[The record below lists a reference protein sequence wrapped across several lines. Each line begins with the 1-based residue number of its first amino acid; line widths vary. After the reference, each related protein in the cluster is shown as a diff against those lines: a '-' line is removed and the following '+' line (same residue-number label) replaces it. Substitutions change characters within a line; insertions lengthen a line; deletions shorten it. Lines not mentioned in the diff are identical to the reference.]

1 MTSQISSD
9 PGKATR
15 NVSASTPAAQSLSA
29 ARSPSAGQ
37 LPSTGGRRGSF
48 HLLPVLALALGLV
61 LTIRV
66 GDVWLGLTVGV
77 GTETLAQAA
86 PADAPAADSMADPAE
101 PAVESASTEGTPP
114 AEPDVAEPAPQ
125 APIDFTDEE
134 VEVLQQLAKR
144 REELDLRARQLDE
157 REAMVAAAEQRMEQ
171 KMVEL
176 RALQT
181 VVEDLLKAQSEAE
194 EEQLQSLVKIYQ
206 NMKPKD
212 AAQVFEELDLD
223 VLLQVVARMNERK
236 LAPILGLVSPTR
248 AKEVTYEL
256 VQRQTLPFTP

>member
-1 MTSQISSD
+1 MTSQISAG
-9 PGKATR
+9 PGKATQDTM
-15 NVSASTPAAQSLSA
+15 ASTPAPKSPLASA
-29 ARSPSAGQ
+29 
-37 LPSTGGRRGSF
+37 RRGSF
-48 HLLPVLALALGLV
+48 HLLPLLALALGLV

-66 GDVWLGLTVGV
+66 GDVWQGLIVGV

-86 PADAPAADSMADPAE
+86 PTDEPAADSTNVPAD

-114 AEPDVAEPAPQ
+114 AEPTAAEPAPQ
-125 APIDFTDEE
+125 EPIDFTDEE

-181 VVEDLLKAQSEAE
+181 VVEDLLKAQGEAE

-256 VQRQTLPFTP
+256 VQRQTLPFSP